1 MRYASV
7 CDGIGAVHVAWQPLG
22 WECQWTSEIDAFP
35 SAVVEQ
41 RWGFV
46 NRGDMT
52 RFKEWSD
59 EPAIELLVGG
69 SPCQSF
75 SVASFRK
82 GLHDPRGGL
91 ALTFLEIA
99 RRYRPRWV
107 VWENVPGALSSNG
120 GRDFGAILGA
130 LVELGY
136 GFAYRILDAEHF
148 GIPQRRRR
156 VYVVACVGE
165 WAAPIDVLFD
175 GEGGG
180 GDCEEAA
187 TQVAHDPGRGKSDF
201 QHGDAGGWWN
211 GKRVSQTLDAV
222 LYKKQC
228 LPEKNRFPA
237 VLVPAWVRCGCCED
251 FICQAHGCHAYEC
264 RCKSIEHWADADA
277 SPYEPCLLRYVT
289 PLECERLM
297 GLPDE
302 YTLIDSAS
310 DSKRYKAIGN
320 SMAVPVMRWIG
331 ARIDAVEKSAGRA

>member
-1 MRYASV
+1 MNQQSSFWSEDRRARASRSPHSEKGCTIHGEGSRSRSLKSPGGTGRGGSCGKTCRV
-7 CDGIGAVHVAWQPLG
+7 RCHQTEEGILVPSSGRWLNSGMGSPTEFWTQS
-22 WECQWTSEIDAFP
+22 TSESRSDA
-35 SAVVEQ
+35 
-41 RWGFV
+41 
-46 NRGDMT
+46 
-52 RFKEWSD
+52 
-59 EPAIELLVGG
+59 
-69 SPCQSF
+69 
-75 SVASFRK
+75 VASTLSLVLESGPHLSTYF
-82 GLHDPRGGL
+82 
-91 ALTFLEIA
+91 LTA
-99 RRYRPRWV
+99 R
-107 VWENVPGALSSNG
+107 A
-120 GRDFGAILGA
+120 
-130 LVELGY
+130 
-136 GFAYRILDAEHF
+136 
-148 GIPQRRRR
+148 
-156 VYVVACVGE
+156 
-165 WAAPIDVLFD
+165 
-175 GEGGG
+175 GG

-251 FICQAHGCHAYEC
+251 FICQAHGRHAYEC